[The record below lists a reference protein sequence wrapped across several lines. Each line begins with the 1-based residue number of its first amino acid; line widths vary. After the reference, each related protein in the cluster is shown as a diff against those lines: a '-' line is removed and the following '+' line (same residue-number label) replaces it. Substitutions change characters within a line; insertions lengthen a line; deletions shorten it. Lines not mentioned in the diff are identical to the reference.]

1 MDPSEKNRFGAWK
14 MIIPNNNN
22 QLVLCNAI
30 NLWFI
35 MIRIY
40 SKFTVLISMLK
51 NPKFKPK
58 KKKSKSEKIEIEKP
72 TKKNSFDKINFLSEK
87 KENLKTECKKLN
99 WKYFSENF
107 KFPSIFIKDWNFLD
121 EVIKPILFDNKICN
135 YFVTF
140 STKFLQERKKDKILE
155 KTIKSCL
162 RIFIAFKRNLKR
174 DSHILDFLYELVSL
188 NSNLIKKSNIYI
200 YT

>member
-1 MDPSEKNRFGAWK
+1 MIVQLKQTIIKLMDPSEKNRFGAWK

-58 KKKSKSEKIEIEKP
+58 RKKV
-72 TKKNSFDKINFLSEK
+72 
-87 KENLKTECKKLN
+87 NLKK
-99 WKYFSENF
+99 
-107 KFPSIFIKDWNFLD
+107 
-121 EVIKPILFDNKICN
+121 
-135 YFVTF
+135 
-140 STKFLQERKKDKILE
+140 
-155 KTIKSCL
+155 
-162 RIFIAFKRNLKR
+162 
-174 DSHILDFLYELVSL
+174 
-188 NSNLIKKSNIYI
+188 
-200 YT
+200 